1 MNYYLIYIIIA
12 AGLFTVAFITKRRF
26 GLLGLALAAG
36 SILSEIWGNTLTRLA
51 PGFLNLSASSLLSAI
66 VLSVVIVLP
75 AVLLMLHGDTYK
87 TMLGRLVGAGMF
99 MILAMAFLIEPL
111 GQVFMLN
118 GVEIYDQLVNYKTF
132 IVGIGLIVAIADL
145 FFASF
150 RGKGVSSKK

>member
-12 AGLFTVAFITKRRF
+12 AGLFTAAFITKRRF

-36 SILSEIWGNTLTRLA
+36 SILSEIWGNTLTMLA
-51 PGFLNLSASSLLSAI
+51 PGFLNLSASSLLSAV
-66 VLSVVIVLP
+66 VLSLAIVLP

-87 TMLGRLVGAGMF
+87 TTPGRVIGAGMF

-111 GQVFMLN
+111 GQVFMLH
-118 GVEIYDQLVNYKTF
+118 GVEIYDQLVSYKAF
-132 IVGIGLIVAIADL
+132 IVGIGLIVAIVDL

-150 RGKGVSSKK
+150 QSKGASSKK